1 MVSKG
6 LTFPCNHS
14 SHQGLLPAH
23 CSAAHG
29 LTLAIETLLACDQE
43 GALRE
48 GLVEVG
54 GTETEVRLVL
64 YVSYFKLYIKQFT
77 LIPGC
82 IMSTIHPQNCSTNH
96 AMKPLT
102 G

>member
-1 MVSKG
+1 MVGKG

-43 GALRE
+43 GSLRE

-64 YVSYFKLYIKQFT
+64 YVSCFRLKVKQFAF
-77 LIPGC
+77 LVALRVQFIPKTAQQT
-82 IMSTIHPQNCSTNH
+82 M
-96 AMKPLT
+96 L
-102 G
+102 